1 MGFFYNN
8 SEVIEDE
15 DEKKRIEDLAKAEED
30 KSFKFWHKNEKG
42 TIKIIPIKFTPNYFI
57 KLGL

>member
-15 DEKKRIEDLAKAEED
+15 DEKKRIEDLAKAEEEQAE
-30 KSFKFWHKNEKG
+30 KEKRSISATYERTGICQKN
-42 TIKIIPIKFTPNYFI
+42 TS
-57 KLGL
+57 